1 MAYQATY
8 QRRQSQFLEPKEPR
22 TPKKKKEIVAVFL
35 EHKIMFYYILNLG
48 DIGEGYLSFYFSDKK
63 FNSQSEEEKIQQFIT
78 EGILPVNNQSGF
90 LQEDFQF
97 KVESQMI
104 QGAAKALNA
113 SVGGIKKII
122 KKTKKIANM
131 TSSEELAKKDIANFI
146 YTKADTGV
154 RNAFIGQVEA
164 GSEEAARIA
173 VESMA
178 DSLDKKHGLKQLKN
192 KLKI

>member
-1 MAYQATY
+1 
-8 QRRQSQFLEPKEPR
+8 
-22 TPKKKKEIVAVFL
+22 
-35 EHKIMFYYILNLG
+35 
-48 DIGEGYLSFYFSDKK
+48 
-63 FNSQSEEEKIQQFIT
+63 
-78 EGILPVNNQSGF
+78 
-90 LQEDFQF
+90 
-97 KVESQMI
+97 MI

-122 KKTKKIANM
+122 EFAKKIANM

-178 DSLDKKHGLKQLKN
+178 DSLDKKHGLKQLRSAPYG
-192 KLKI
+192 IQ